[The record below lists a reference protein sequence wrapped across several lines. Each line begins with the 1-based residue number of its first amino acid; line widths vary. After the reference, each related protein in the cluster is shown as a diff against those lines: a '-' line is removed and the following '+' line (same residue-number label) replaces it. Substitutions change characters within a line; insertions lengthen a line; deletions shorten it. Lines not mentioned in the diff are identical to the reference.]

1 MVEFVV
7 QLPVTCW
14 VLVGKEKKKKK
25 KNSKRFVNLNANDS
39 PSESL
44 YWFYYSPVRNISLFY
59 SKSSNIN
66 LFLGNLSPKMQIV
79 KSWREEL
86 AIHP

>member
-14 VLVGKEKKKKK
+14 VLVGKEKKKK
-25 KNSKRFVNLNANDS
+25 NSRRFVNLNANDS

-44 YWFYYSPVRNISLFY
+44 HWFYYSPVRNISLFY

>member
-14 VLVGKEKKKKK
+14 VLVGKVKKKK

-44 YWFYYSPVRNISLFY
+44 HWFYYSPVRNISLFY
-59 SKSSNIN
+59 SKSSNVN

>member
-1 MVEFVV
+1 M
-7 QLPVTCW
+7 
-14 VLVGKEKKKKK
+14 
-25 KNSKRFVNLNANDS
+25 NLNVNDS

-44 YWFYYSPVRNISLFY
+44 DWIDYSPVWNISLFY
-59 SKSSNIN
+59 SKGSNIN
-66 LFLGNLSPKMQIV
+66 LFLGNLSPKMQIA